1 MRLLLVEDEKRLS
14 DALAAILRK
23 KGYHVDTAY
32 DGETAFDM
40 AAEGTYDLILLDWML
55 PKRDGLSVLKG
66 LRELDYNMP
75 VLFLTARDD
84 IDDSVNGLDAGADD
98 YLVKPFETA
107 ELLARVRSLLRR
119 AEREIVSDKL
129 TAAGI
134 TFDPLK
140 GEVSYGG
147 KVTSL
152 TAKESEV
159 LELLMKNIG
168 QVLTKDR
175 ILERVWGYSA
185 DVDTANV
192 DLYIHYRRK
201 KLTNDHIKTVRGV
214 GYYFDGK
221 AE

>member
-14 DALAAILRK
+14 DALSAILRK
-23 KGYHVDTAY
+23 KGYQVDTAY

-55 PKRDGLSVLKG
+55 PKRDGLSVLTG

-75 VLFLTARDD
+75 VLFLTAKDT
-84 IDDSVNGLDAGADD
+84 IDDRVMGLDSGADD

-119 AEREIVSDKL
+119 AEREIVGDKL
-129 TAAGI
+129 TGAGV

-140 GEVSYGG
+140 GEVTYEG
-147 KVTSL
+147 KTTRL
-152 TAKESEV
+152 TVKEAV
-159 LELLMKNIG
+159 LLELLMKNVG
-168 QVLTKDR
+168 QVLSKER

-192 DLYIHYRRK
+192 DLYIHYLRK
-201 KLTNDHIKTVRGV
+201 KLTNEHIKTVRGV
-214 GYYFDGK
+214 GYYFDGQGK
-221 AE
+221 

>member
-23 KGYHVDTAY
+23 KGYHVDAAY

-66 LRELDYNMP
+66 LRELGYQMP
-75 VLFLTARDD
+75 VLFLTARDA
-84 IDDSVNGLDAGADD
+84 IDDRVNGLDAGADD
-98 YLVKPFETA
+98 YLIKPFETA
-107 ELLARVRSLLRR
+107 ELLARIRSLLRR
-119 AEREIVSDKL
+119 AEKEIVSDKL
-129 TAAGI
+129 CAAGI

-140 GEVSYGG
+140 GEVDCRG
-147 KVTSL
+147 KVTAL
-152 TAKESEV
+152 TAKEAEV
-159 LELLMKNIG
+159 LELLMKNVG
-168 QVLTKDR
+168 QVLTKER

-192 DLYIHYRRK
+192 DLYIHYLRK
-201 KLTNDHIKTVRGV
+201 KLTNEHIKTVRGV

>member
-14 DALAAILRK
+14 DALSAILRK
-23 KGYHVDTAY
+23 KGYQVDTAY

-75 VLFLTARDD
+75 VLFLTAKDAVDD
-84 IDDSVNGLDAGADD
+84 RVLGLDAGADD
-98 YLVKPFETA
+98 YLIKPFETA

-119 AEREIVSDKL
+119 AEREIVGDKL
-129 TAAGI
+129 TSAGV
-134 TFDPLK
+134 TLDPLK
-140 GEVSYGG
+140 GEVTYAD
-147 KVTSL
+147 KTIKL
-152 TAKESEV
+152 TVKEAV
-159 LELLMKNIG
+159 LLELLMKNVG
-168 QVLTKDR
+168 QVLSKER

-192 DLYIHYRRK
+192 DLYIHYLRK
-201 KLTNDHIKTVRGV
+201 KLTNEHIKTVRGV
-214 GYYFDGK
+214 GYYFDGQGK
-221 AE
+221 

>member
-84 IDDSVNGLDAGADD
+84 IDDRVNGLDAGADD

-192 DLYIHYRRK
+192 DLYIHYLRK